1 MSLKVLEECSS
12 IIQKVG
18 VSLMQRCSF
27 RVGVLVVCG
36 KLEFT
41 CSQFLLLLYILDN
54 NQELVIQELVYICL
68 SSGAKGVM
76 ILMGSSKT
84 IVWFRRDF
92 RIEDNP
98 ALAAAARDGCVF
110 PVFIC
115 WFFCCILFN
124 SQHYTSL

>member
-1 MSLKVLEECSS
+1 M
-12 IIQKVG
+12 
-18 VSLMQRCSF
+18 
-27 RVGVLVVCG
+27 
-36 KLEFT
+36 
-41 CSQFLLLLYILDN
+41 LDN
-54 NQELVIQELVYICL
+54 NQELVYICI

-98 ALAAAARDGCVF
+98 ALVAAARDGCVF
-110 PVFIC
+110 FVFIC

-124 SQHYTSL
+124 SQH